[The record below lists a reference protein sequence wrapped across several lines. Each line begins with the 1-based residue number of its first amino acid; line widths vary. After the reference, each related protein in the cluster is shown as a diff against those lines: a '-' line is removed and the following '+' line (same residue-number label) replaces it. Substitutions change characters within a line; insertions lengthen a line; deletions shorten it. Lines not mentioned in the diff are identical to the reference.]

1 MLSFYS
7 ASMNINGSTL
17 TFHTWRNKHDIK
29 FFTLFSQ
36 KKSAMK
42 IGSKKS
48 FFPLLFLGTIFYY
61 FLCYCESAQTQ
72 EHLVWRSYSIH
83 MGKYS
88 KHYWTQT
95 WATCSSWPF
104 QPKQFHD
111 FEIDKHRLLRF
122 LGGEQWTRQTFVR
135 CIQVS
140 VSLLYLKCPTLSLW
154 HTVLIST
161 PGNPRQII
169 AGTVNETSLFF
180 SSMKD

>member
-7 ASMNINGSTL
+7 ASMYINGSTL

-72 EHLVWRSYSIH
+72 EHLVWRGYSIH
-83 MGKYS
+83 IGN
-88 KHYWTQT
+88 TQNIT
-95 WATCSSWPF
+95 GPRPG
-104 QPKQFHD
+104 QPVQAD
-111 FEIDKHRLLRF
+111 PSNLNNSMILR
-122 LGGEQWTRQTFVR
+122 
-135 CIQVS
+135 
-140 VSLLYLKCPTLSLW
+140 
-154 HTVLIST
+154 
-161 PGNPRQII
+161 
-169 AGTVNETSLFF
+169 
-180 SSMKD
+180 